1 MDATFGN
8 LAALPADPLLSLTRL
23 FEQDRRPSKLD
34 LGVGVHRDD
43 RGATPVLTA
52 VKEAEARLLVTQKTK
67 AYLGPEG
74 DPRFAHL
81 ITRLVLGEWLPSQL
95 HGRMATLQ
103 TPGGTGAL
111 RLAAELL
118 ARTRPGRRIWLGM
131 PCWPNHRPIF
141 AAAGLIVMEYAQFD
155 LATQTLRMDA
165 MLEALGAAEPG
176 DAVLLQASCH
186 NPTGLDPDAAGWET
200 IATMLAERGLIPLLD
215 CAYHGFG
222 DGLEPDAASIRL
234 ILERVPA
241 ALVAYSCDKNFAVY
255 RDRVGALLAM
265 ASSRSVAMAVESNLL
280 ALARANYSMPPDHGA
295 AVVRT
300 ILDSPELTEAWKRE
314 LDGMRTRIAATR
326 AELAARGCAGAIDL
340 TPFARHRGMFSL
352 LPLDPRMIEQLRV
365 RHGVYMAA
373 TGRINVAGLPSTAI
387 DLFVDA
393 LAAVQ
398 SREAA

>member
-8 LAALPADPLLSLTRL
+8 LATLPADPLLSLTRL

-34 LGVGVHRDD
+34 LGVGVYRDD
-43 RGATPVLTA
+43 RGATPVLAA
-52 VKEAEARLLVTQKTK
+52 VKEAEARLLVTQATK

-74 DPRFAHL
+74 DARFSHL
-81 ITRLVLGEWLPSQL
+81 IARLVLGEGLRSRL
-95 HGRMATLQ
+95 DGRLAVLQ

-118 ARTRPGRRIWLGM
+118 ARSRPGRKIWLGT
-131 PCWPNHRPIF
+131 PCWPNHQPIF
-141 AAAGLIVMEYAQFD
+141 ATAGLTVMEYAQFD
-155 LATQTLRMDA
+155 LPTQTLRMDA
-165 MLEALGAAEPG
+165 LLEALGMAEPG

-186 NPTGLDPDAAGWET
+186 NPTGLDPDARGWEA
-200 IATMLAERGLIPLLD
+200 IAVLLAERGLVPLLD

-222 DGLEPDAASIRL
+222 DGLEPDAAAIRL
-234 ILERVPA
+234 VVERVPA
-241 ALVAYSCDKNFAVY
+241 ALVAYSCDKNFALY
-255 RDRVGALLAM
+255 RDRVGALLATTP
-265 ASSRSVAMAVESNLL
+265 SRSVATAVESNLL

-314 LDGMRTRIAATR
+314 LEAMRARIAATR
-326 AELAARGCAGAIDL
+326 AGLAARGWVGAVDL
-340 TPFARHRGMFSL
+340 TPLAGHRGMFSL

-365 RHGVYMAA
+365 RHGIYMAGS
-373 TGRINVAGLPSTAI
+373 GRINVAGLPSADI